1 MKPAN
6 QNWGLSKFLVIFDDD
21 NVELIYSMDWNNDQ
35 SRWELSTAA
44 LLSLASRA
52 LNSVEYDAEVRTS
65 EGLDLVQTRFKVV
78 GTQVF
83 TRIFEFTVKYWYI

>member
-1 MKPAN
+1 
-6 QNWGLSKFLVIFDDD
+6 
-21 NVELIYSMDWNNDQ
+21 MDWNNDQ

-65 EGLDLVQTRFKVV
+65 EGLDLVQTRFKIV

-83 TRIFEFTVKYWYI
+83 IRIFQFTVNYWYI

>member
-1 MKPAN
+1 
-6 QNWGLSKFLVIFDDD
+6 
-21 NVELIYSMDWNNDQ
+21 MDWNGDE

-65 EGLDLVQTRFKVV
+65 EGLDLVQTRFKIV
-78 GTQVF
+78 GLQVF
-83 TRIFEFTVKYWYI
+83 FKNIPINIEISVCLAIFGALQ

>member
-1 MKPAN
+1 
-6 QNWGLSKFLVIFDDD
+6 
-21 NVELIYSMDWNNDQ
+21 MDWNSDQ

-65 EGLDLVQTRFKVV
+65 EGLDLVQTRFKIV

-83 TRIFEFTVKYWYI
+83 TMLFQFTVNYWYI

>member
-1 MKPAN
+1 M
-6 QNWGLSKFLVIFDDD
+6 
-21 NVELIYSMDWNNDQ
+21 EWNGDR

-65 EGLDLVQTRFKVV
+65 EGLDLVKTRFKIV
-78 GTQVF
+78 GTQVCLKNLGGLQ
-83 TRIFEFTVKYWYI
+83 I

>member
-1 MKPAN
+1 
-6 QNWGLSKFLVIFDDD
+6 
-21 NVELIYSMDWNNDQ
+21 MDWNNDQ

-65 EGLDLVQTRFKVV
+65 EGLDLVQTRFKIV

-83 TRIFEFTVKYWYI
+83 TRIIFDIITKNYIRINGKVLVYLAIFGILQ

>member
-1 MKPAN
+1 
-6 QNWGLSKFLVIFDDD
+6 
-21 NVELIYSMDWNNDQ
+21 MDWNGDE

-65 EGLDLVQTRFKVV
+65 EGLDLVKTRFKIV
-78 GTQVF
+78 GLQVF
-83 TRIFEFTVKYWYI
+83 QGYSNKRYKMGMFSHFRSITVMWNGLLTKL

>member
-1 MKPAN
+1 MVVAGSESE
-6 QNWGLSKFLVIFDDD
+6 WVTFESFLVIYDDD
-21 NVELIYSMDWNNDQ
+21 NVELIYSMDWNGDE

-65 EGLDLVQTRFKVV
+65 EGLDLVKTRFKIV
-78 GTQVF
+78 GLQVF
-83 TRIFEFTVKYWYI
+83 QEYSNQH